1 MANELTERDPRAQVA
16 DHPERWVDQHGEYL
30 FRYAMHRG
38 AGAAAAEDVVQETF
52 LAALESRASFDGRS
66 SFRTWLTSILRH
78 KIADR
83 LRKAGPEVDADVE
96 LIEQWAESLFNARGK
111 WGHGPRRWARRPTS
125 ETERSELS
133 SVLERCLGKIPA
145 QIAEM
150 FVLHEQHRVP
160 GPRLAASLGIST
172 ENLWVRLYRARLALR
187 ECLEKNWFKASRA

>member
-1 MANELTERDPRAQVA
+1 MASELTRSDSRAQAA
-16 DHPERWVDQHGEYL
+16 DHPEAWVQQHGEFL
-30 FRYAMHRG
+30 FRYAMHRV

-52 LAALESRASFDGRS
+52 LAALESRANFDGRS

-83 LRKAGPEVDADVE
+83 LREARPEVDEGVE
-96 LIEQWAESLFNARGK
+96 QLEQWTESLFKASGK
-111 WGHGPRRWARRPTS
+111 WDNGPRQWARWPTS
-125 ETERSELS
+125 EAERSELS

-160 GPRLAASLGIST
+160 GARLAASLGIST
-172 ENLWVRLYRARLALR
+172 GNLWVRLYRARLALR

>member
-1 MANELTERDPRAQVA
+1 MASELTERDLRTDTAEQ
-16 DHPERWVDQHGEYL
+16 PETWVDQHGEFL
-30 FRYAMHRG
+30 FRYAMHRV
-38 AGAAAAEDVVQETF
+38 AGAAAAEDVVQETL

-83 LRKAGPEVDADVE
+83 LREARPEVDEGVE
-96 LIEQWAESLFNARGK
+96 RLEQWGESLFNAAGK
-111 WGHGPRRWARRPTS
+111 WGSGPRRWTRWPTS
-125 ETERSELS
+125 EAERSELS

-145 QIAEM
+145 QFAEM

-172 ENLWVRLYRARLALR
+172 GNLWVRLYRARLALR
-187 ECLEKNWFKASRA
+187 ECLEKNWFKAAQA